1 MSPISPGLPGMPG
14 GGLAAEGPGGLAS
27 GGASLGAA
35 LAAGLPGAL
44 MGDGGLQASLMQS
57 QQMNLYYLQVQQ
69 EVDAENRTFTTLSN
83 VLKAENDTVKNAIG
97 NIH

>member
-1 MSPISPGLPGMPG
+1 MPG
-14 GGLAAEGPGGLAS
+14 VAGSGLAAEGPGGLVA
-27 GGASLGAA
+27 GGGSLGGA

-44 MGDGGLQASLMQS
+44 TGDGGIQASLMQS

-83 VLKAENDTVKNAIG
+83 VLKAENDTVKNAIS